1 MVELNWIS
9 GVEHLRYKPVW
20 WWISRRDPSCFVEIN
35 AKAQRRK
42 GRVWLFTP
50 GSVAYAHRQRSA
62 ALRAKTKQPDLCAR
76 SPTFASLRLR
86 AFAFISSKSRWRRG
100 CQEDSN
106 GAQNAAAASLAPRMH
121 CGMPTP
127 SYALPTNPNPGSL
140 ALNSRI
146 LLTRSTCPTW
156 Y

>member
-1 MVELNWIS
+1 VGEAGFAAQPTTEHGEGPSSLIS
-9 GVEHLRYKPVW
+9 A
-20 WWISRRDPSCFVEIN
+20 RDP
-35 AKAQRRK
+35 
-42 GRVWLFTP
+42 LP
-50 GSVAYAHRQRSA
+50 
-62 ALRAKTKQPDLCAR
+62 LRLCA
-76 SPTFASLRLR
+76 FAFIS
-86 AFAFISSKSRWRRG
+86 FAFISSKSRWPWG

-127 SYALPTNPNPGSL
+127 SYALPTNPKPGSL